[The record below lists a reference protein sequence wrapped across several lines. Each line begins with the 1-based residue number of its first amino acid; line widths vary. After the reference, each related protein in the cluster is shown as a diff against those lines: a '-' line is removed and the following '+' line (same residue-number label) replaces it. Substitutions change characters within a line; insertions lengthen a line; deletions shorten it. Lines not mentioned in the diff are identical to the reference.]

1 MSVAFA
7 FFLGAAAGGVGV
19 GLGTGLALWLW
30 RRLRRSRPRPARV
43 RPLALATLL
52 SLRSGGS
59 VLSALESVSA
69 SPRLPLGSAV
79 NDLAR
84 RARVEGLAAAA
95 PASDASIRA
104 FAMELA
110 RAQAT
115 GASVSST
122 LRRLVDAELNEER
135 SRQLRW
141 ARTLP
146 MRLMF
151 PITLLVLPGFVLLV
165 YGPGLL
171 TLFDQLVG
179 PLGP

>member
-1 MSVAFA
+1 MSIPLA
-7 FFLGAAAGGVGV
+7 FFLGAAAGG
-19 GLGTGLALWLW
+19 LGAGFGAGLAIWLW
-30 RRLRRSRPRPARV
+30 GRLRRSRPQPARV

-59 VLSALESVSA
+59 VLSALEGIAA
-69 SPRLPLGSAV
+69 SPQLPLAAAV
-79 NDLAR
+79 NDLVR
-84 RARVEGLAAAA
+84 RARVDGLAAAA
-95 PASDASIRA
+95 TASDASIRT

-115 GASVSST
+115 GASISET
-122 LRRLVDAELNEER
+122 LRRLIDSELEEER
-135 SRQLRW
+135 SRRLRW

-171 TLFDQLVG
+171 ALLGQLTG
-179 PLGP
+179 PLGS